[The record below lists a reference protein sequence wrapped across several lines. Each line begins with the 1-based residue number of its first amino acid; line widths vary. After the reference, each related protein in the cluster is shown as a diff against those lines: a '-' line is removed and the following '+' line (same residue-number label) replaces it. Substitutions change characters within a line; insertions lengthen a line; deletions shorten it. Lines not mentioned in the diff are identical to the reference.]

1 MTDEYNHNLDKN
13 YKTLQSDYLT
23 TFNTKEGERVL
34 EDLKKAYYHRTSFN
48 SEPYTT
54 AFNEGQRAVVIRIIN
69 LITKESNDE

>member
-1 MTDEYNHNLDKN
+1 MTDDYNHKLEKD
-13 YKTLQSDYLT
+13 YKALQGSYVT
-23 TFNTKEGERVL
+23 AFSTIEGKEVL
-34 EDLKKAYYHRTSFN
+34 QDLKKAYYHRTSFN